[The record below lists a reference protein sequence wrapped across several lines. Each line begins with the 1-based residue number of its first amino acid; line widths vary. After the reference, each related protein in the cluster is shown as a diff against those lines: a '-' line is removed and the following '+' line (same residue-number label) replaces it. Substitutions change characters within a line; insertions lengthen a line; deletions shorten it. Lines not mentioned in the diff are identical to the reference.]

1 MIIIPAIDILDGK
14 LVRLEKG
21 IYQSHKVYSE
31 NPFEI
36 AKQFASHKF
45 DLIHIVDLSGSKDGR
60 INSID
65 LLKRIK
71 SELKIKIQFGGGIRS
86 LDDALRLVDN
96 GIDKLVI
103 GSISVTNKNE
113 FEKIILHIGSKKI
126 ISAID
131 TENEI
136 IKIKGWTES
145 TDINIYDH
153 LDYCLSKDVETFLC
167 TDINRDGMLT
177 GPNLELY
184 HKLMKQFPDAK
195 IIASGG
201 VSRIEDVQE
210 LKSQELYAVVIGKA
224 IYENKIQL
232 KELTELAGKKN
243 NSLS

>member
-31 NPFEI
+31 NPFGI
-36 AKQFASHKF
+36 AKQFADYKF
-45 DLIHIVDLSGSKDGR
+45 DLIHIVDLSGSKDGK
-60 INSID
+60 INSIE

-86 LDDALRLVDN
+86 LDDALRLVDS
-96 GIDKLVI
+96 GIDKIVI
-103 GSISVTNKNE
+103 GSISVANKNE
-113 FEKIILHIGSKKI
+113 FEKIIRHIGSKKI

-136 IKIKGWTES
+136 IKIKGWTEN
-145 TDINIYDH
+145 TDINIFDH
-153 LDYCLSKDVETFLC
+153 INYCLSIGVDTFLC
-167 TDINRDGMLT
+167 TDIKRDGMLT
-177 GPNLELY
+177 GSNLKLY
-184 HKLMKQFPDAK
+184 HKLMKKFPEAK

-201 VSRIEDVQE
+201 VCRIEDVQE

-224 IYENKIQL
+224 IYENKNQL
-232 KELTELAGKKN
+232 KELAEFVG
-243 NSLS
+243 